1 VRRVLV
7 VAAFLA
13 ACSSPGEPP
22 PMRAGQVVVAGD
34 ATLRTRDAG
43 AIEVSVRRAFRD
55 KTATGMATLHGLTL
69 DAAQRSP
76 LIGIA
81 ATRAWLTIATTLADE
96 PAAASEAAERGLDE
110 LGIAYRGACGTH
122 HVIDDSGLDV
132 LRARQE
138 AERGNEAGAAAGLIT
153 VLRTRLDR
161 YLHRCREF
169 VE

>member
-1 VRRVLV
+1 ML
-7 VAAFLA
+7 AAFLA
-13 ACSSPGEPP
+13 ACGGPTQPP

-34 ATLRTRDAG
+34 LTLRTRAAG
-43 AIEVSVRRAFRD
+43 AIEVSVRRAFREQ
-55 KTATGMATLHGLTL
+55 TATGMATVHGLTL

-81 ATRAWLTIATTLADE
+81 ATRAWLTIIAALADD
-96 PAAASEAAERGLDE
+96 PAAASEAAERGLDD
-110 LGIAYRGACGTH
+110 LGVAYRGGCGTH

-138 AERGNEAGAAAGLIT
+138 AKRGNPAGAAAGLTT

-161 YLHRCREF
+161 YLRLCREL